1 MQKEMNERLEKVRQI
16 IKDFDTFKISYS
28 QANDAF
34 NEGNKVLDECLETIN
49 KHEFKIDYV

>member
-16 IKDFDTFKISYS
+16 IKDFDTFKIGHS

-34 NEGNKVLDECLETIN
+34 NEGNRMLDECLEMIN
-49 KHEFKIDYV
+49 KHAFRIDEV